1 MVRLE
6 KLGNGLTV
14 ALRHVPNKV
23 VTLDAWVNVGSAN
36 ESDELNGVSHFLEH
50 MMFKGTPRYGVG
62 ELDKTI
68 MSVGGVW
75 NAGTSKDFTHY
86 YVTVASPFFDRA
98 LDAIADMMS
107 NALIDPAEFD
117 REKDVILE
125 EYRRKQDNPWGLLFD
140 ELYAASFASGPY
152 HNSVI
157 GTFESVSSLRRD
169 AMHAY
174 YRAHYRPDNMILCVV
189 GDIDPDDALRAVDD
203 AFRGF
208 PAASAPVPAAAVPPT
223 RYAAPERRVITK
235 DVLETYAALAFP
247 APGMAAPDD
256 VHALDVASTILGDGR
271 SSRLN
276 RVLREERQLVNT
288 VAAGFLTH
296 RHSSLFYLA
305 LTLDE
310 PKLDEAVAAGLDT
323 LRGLADSPPGDT
335 EMAKARRVVRNGIQ
349 FGTET
354 NTGQSGMIGYYHT
367 LTGSNEFYE
376 NYLDALDAVTADR
389 VSDVVRRYLTGEP
402 VAVVLRPGGTR
413 ADNPQTP
420 EA

>member
-6 KLGNGLTV
+6 TLDNGLTV

-23 VTLDAWVNVGSAN
+23 VTLDAWINVGSAN
-36 ESDELNGVSHFLEH
+36 EPDELNGVSHFLEH

-62 ELDKTI
+62 ELDKAI

-98 LDAIADMMS
+98 LDAIADMMR

-140 ELYAASFASGPY
+140 ELYTAAFESGPY

-169 AMHAY
+169 DMHAY
-174 YRAHYRPDNMILCVV
+174 YRAHYRPDNMMLCVV
-189 GDIDPDDALRAVDD
+189 GDIGPDAALRAVDA

-208 PAASAPVPAAAVPPT
+208 AAPPAGPPPPARAT
-223 RYAAPERRVITK
+223 RYAAPGRRVITK
-235 DVLETYAALAFP
+235 DVLETYVALAFP
-247 APGMAAPDD
+247 APGLDAPDY

-276 RVLREERQLVNT
+276 RVLREERRLVNS
-288 VAAGFLTH
+288 VAAGFPTH
-296 RHSSLFYLA
+296 RHDSLFYMA

-310 PKLDEAVAAGLDT
+310 PNLDKALDAGIGTIRELAA
-323 LRGLADSPPGDT
+323 SPPSDA
-335 EMAKARRVVRNGIQ
+335 EMAKARRILRNSIQ

-367 LTGSNEFYE
+367 LTGSNDFYDT
-376 NYLDALDAVTADR
+376 YLDALDAVTADR
-389 VSDVVRRYLTGEP
+389 VSDVARRYLTGEP
-402 VAVVLRPGGTR
+402 VAIVLKPNGNRTEN
-413 ADNPQTP
+413 NPSP